1 MSQFLICLSEK
12 NLSKY
17 GMALK
22 DSFINKDMY
31 LKVINQYIKEGNMD
45 NIWVID
51 KIDDMITQLEDNLH
65 VLEEISCQ
73 SELMI
78 FWYGSDF
85 QELDQLNSQQ
95 ELMDYL
101 KNNIT
106 NPCLEI
112 DLCVR
117 LK

>member
-1 MSQFLICLSEK
+1 MSQFLICVSEN

-17 GMALK
+17 GVTLN

-31 LKVINQYIKEGNMD
+31 LKVINQYKKGNKD

-51 KIDDMITQLEDNLH
+51 KIHDMITQLEDNLH

-101 KNNIT
+101 KKNIT
-106 NPCLEI
+106 NPCFEI